1 MEKNVLDN
9 ELISVI
15 VPIYNVEKYLKN
27 CVNSILKQTYTNLEI
42 ILVDD
47 GSPDR
52 CPEICDEFA
61 LVDDRIKVI
70 HQQNGGLSKARN
82 TGIDIAKGLYL
93 VFVDSD
99 DTVEYE
105 LIEQL
110 YKCLKRYNCK
120 MAACGRKYV
129 FEDGKTICKLPK
141 GIDKV
146 FEFED
151 AIKEMNT
158 FQLFD
163 MSAWA
168 KIYDR
173 ELFASLR
180 FPEKRLSEDYFLM
193 FKLIDLSRRVGY
205 ISEPLYNYLQRT
217 SSISRNKKIN
227 HDFIEAAEE
236 QMRYLDEKYPH
247 LKMIS
252 HTAYAS
258 ANLTVYDFYLKN
270 GVKCPKEKKEE
281 FRKNV
286 QNNIEYIKANTDLSM
301 SKKIQFKL
309 FMRSYLL
316 YELVFKVYRRLRR
329 VQ

>member
-1 MEKNVLDN
+1 MEEKVINN

-15 VPIYNVEKYLKN
+15 VPIYNVEKYLEK

-52 CPEICDEFA
+52 CPKICDNLA
-61 LVDDRIKVI
+61 IADDRIKVI

-82 TGIDIAKGLYL
+82 VGIDVAKGAYL

-105 LIEQL
+105 LIEKL
-110 YKCLKRYNCK
+110 YKCLKKYDCK

-129 FEDGKTICKLPK
+129 FEDGKVICKVPE
-141 GIDKV
+141 GIDTV
-146 FEFED
+146 YEFED

-158 FQLFD
+158 FRLFD

-168 KIYDR
+168 KIYAK
-173 ELFASLR
+173 ELFSTIR
-180 FPEKRLSEDYFLM
+180 FPEGKLSEDYFVM
-193 FKLIDLSRRVGY
+193 YKLIDLAHKIGY

-227 HDFIEAAEE
+227 HDFIEAAQT
-236 QMRYLDEKYPH
+236 QMDYLDDKYPD
-247 LKMIS
+247 LKQIS
-252 HTAYAS
+252 HTAFAS
-258 ANLTVYDFYLKN
+258 ANLTVYDFYIKN
-270 GVKCPKEKKEE
+270 GVKCSKVNKEK

-286 QNNIEYIKANTDLSM
+286 QNNIEYIDSNINISLA
-301 SKKIQFKL
+301 KKIQFKL
-309 FMRSYLL
+309 FMKSYFL
-316 YELVFKVYRRLRR
+316 YNIVFKLYRKMRR
-329 VQ
+329 V